1 MGSREIF
8 ETALKSVLLKDPY
21 VKKIWD
27 LINDKTLFNKS
38 ADYLKKLRR
47 NLLREAL
54 EFISKRSE
62 YYEQTFEKLDINPK
76 NADFHDLA
84 KLAVP
89 ADMLRGEGQKQ
100 FLIRDVEPGGEYFTS
115 SGTTGK
121 TPVKIYRSPLDLAI
135 MIKAN
140 TDLFEYVYGDILE
153 QGKGI
158 ALFMAAPELRYK
170 LSFVAFVDL
179 TLDNKNIPLLYG
191 MNLVRNKDGTTDWQK
206 LELNRENVVKF
217 LKSREEPKLF
227 FTAPAGVYL
236 MADKFDKMNIFKKLI
251 YKLATTAPPVNLGK
265 GGVIVTGG
273 GTKGFLN
280 IPPYDTIVELSRKYF
295 TAKNKSGEE
304 QPVPFMDVLG
314 MTETLT
320 ALIDRFGVMNKIPHP
335 LSHVFLLDPKTFEL
349 IEEDEGQ
356 EGVLGI
362 FNPFT
367 TSWLE
372 LFYPGDFMK
381 AHKSDRYYG
390 KEYTYIR
397 RFTPE
402 EGWELQRACGGTLEE
417 MMSKP
422 GA

>member
-1 MGSREIF
+1 MGSKEIF
-8 ETALKSVLLKDPY
+8 EAASKSILLKDPY
-21 VKKIWD
+21 VKKIWN

-38 ADYLKKLRR
+38 PDYLKALRKS
-47 NLLREAL
+47 LLREAL
-54 EFISKRSE
+54 DFFSRRSE
-62 YYEQTFEKLDINPK
+62 YYQQTFEKLNINPK
-76 NADFHDLA
+76 NADFTDLA

-89 ADMLRGEGQKQ
+89 ADMLRGEGHKQ
-100 FLIRDVEPGGEYFTS
+100 FLIRDVEQGGEYFTS

-140 TDLFEYVYGDILE
+140 TDLFEYVYGDVLE

-191 MNLVRNKDGTTDWQK
+191 MNLVRNKDGTTDWQR
-206 LELNRENVVKF
+206 LELNKENVVKF

-236 MADKFDKMNIFKKLI
+236 MADKFDKMNFLKKLI
-251 YKLATTAPPVNLGK
+251 YRIATTAPPVNLGK

-273 GTKGFLN
+273 GTKGFTNL
-280 IPPYDTIVELSRKYF
+280 PSYDKIVELSRKYF
-295 TAKNKSGEE
+295 KAKNKAGEE
-304 QPVPFMDVLG
+304 HPAPFMDVLG

-335 LSHVFLLDPKTFEL
+335 LSHVFLLKPSTFEL
-349 IEEDEGQ
+349 IEDDEGQ

-381 AHKSDRYYG
+381 AHSSNRYYG
-390 KEYTYIR
+390 KEYTYVR

-417 MMSKP
+417 MMR
-422 GA
+422 